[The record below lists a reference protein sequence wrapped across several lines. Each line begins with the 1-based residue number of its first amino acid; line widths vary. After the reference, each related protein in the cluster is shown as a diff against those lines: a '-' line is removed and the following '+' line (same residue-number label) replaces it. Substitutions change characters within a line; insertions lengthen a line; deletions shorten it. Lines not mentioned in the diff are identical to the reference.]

1 MVLESLLTPR
11 IAERHPWESVLMGF
25 LYGTIG
31 LFLALW
37 VFEEYASLV
46 MIFLTSMAAV
56 PLLYRTIFYEES
68 KHSQFPNELSLLK
81 SHSRTLSFLL
91 LLFLG
96 AAIAY
101 SVWYVVLPAPVTA
114 ELFSAQTETIV
125 TLNQRVTGQATQ
137 FDIVSRVFMNNV
149 KVMIFCIIFSFI
161 YGSGAIFIL
170 MWNASVIGAAV
181 GNFFRVKL
189 AAVTGVLGLP
199 NVAEYLYVVSLSILR
214 YALHGI
220 PEILAY
226 ITAGLAGGIISIA
239 VIRHDYGTKDFE
251 RIILDASDLI
261 LLSLV
266 ILAISAG
273 IEVYITPMFF

>member
-1 MVLESLLTPR
+1 MVLESFLTPR
-11 IAERHPWESVLMGF
+11 IAERHPLESTLMGF
-25 LYGTIG
+25 LYGSIG

-46 MIFLTSMAAV
+46 MIFLTSMAAI

-68 KHSQFPNELSLLK
+68 KHTQFTREAPLLK

-96 AAIAY
+96 AAISY
-101 SVWYVVLPAPVTA
+101 SVWYVVLPAPATA

-137 FDIVSRVFMNNV
+137 LDILSRVFLNNV

-189 AAVTGVLGLP
+189 AALTGLLGMP
-199 NVAEYLYVVSLSILR
+199 SIAEYFHVISLSILR

-226 ITAGLAGGIISIA
+226 ITAGLAGGIISIS
-239 VIRHDYGTKDFE
+239 VIRHDFGTKDFE
-251 RIILDASDLI
+251 RTILDASDLI
-261 LLSLV
+261 LIALL
-266 ILAISAG
+266 ILGLAAG
-273 IEVYITPMFF
+273 IEVYVTPTFF